1 MLFYFAGY
9 GNIAP
14 ETFEGRLFCIIF
26 AIFGLPF
33 TLTVIAD
40 YGSLFA
46 NSVSAVAKKCKTF
59 SKLKRVSCLSCSHAA
74 LHHHVNVPR
83 IKVSR

>member
-1 MLFYFAGY
+1 LNLPIKIGY

-14 ETFEGRLFCIIF
+14 VTFEGRLFCIIF

-33 TLTVIAD
+33 TLSVIAD

-46 NSVSAVAKKCKTF
+46 NSVSALAAKCKEL
-59 SKLKRVSCLSCSHAA
+59 SKY
-74 LHHHVNVPR
+74 
-83 IKVSR
+83 

>member
-1 MLFYFAGY
+1 MFFCCPFIVGY

-33 TLTVIAD
+33 TLSVIAD
-40 YGSLFA
+40 YGQLFA
-46 NSVSAVAKKCKTF
+46 NSVSKISQKCK
-59 SKLKRVSCLSCSHAA
+59 SMSELNLKILK
-74 LHHHVNVPR
+74 NF
-83 IKVSR
+83 